1 MTGTGT
7 HMWLKRLRLT
17 PKSMWMIPRI
27 TDIFILKELR
37 KVSLLVAMFQ
47 ICYNVRKPES
57 TVQRILKWKNT
68 IHLSEIIPFYAMENS
83 KQCIQT
89 KMRPKQTLKC
99 PSVSFAHV
107 YQYLASLCHLPIF
120 LSLWGK
126 AETVV

>member
-17 PKSMWMIPRI
+17 PNSMWMIPRI

-68 IHLSEIIPFYAMENS
+68 IHLPEIIPFYAMENS
-83 KQCIQT
+83 KQCVQT
-89 KMRPKQTLKC
+89 KMRLKQPALLMCTNILPHCAVSPFSYHSGARLK
-99 PSVSFAHV
+99 
-107 YQYLASLCHLPIF
+107 Q
-120 LSLWGK
+120 
-126 AETVV
+126 